1 MIIIKKYISVKVL
14 DEKYTVLV
22 ERDTK
27 TGWYVGHCK
36 ELPDALR
43 RGKTLE
49 ALIFNIK
56 EAIELEI
63 VASDRKKF
71 GCSRKDGKNAKTP
84 QLQTFFDIINAK
96 TQHYNG

>member
-36 ELPDALR
+36 ELSDALR

-49 ALIFNIK
+49 ELIFNIK

-63 VASDRKKF
+63 VASDRKKVWVLKE
-71 GCSRKDGKNAKTP
+71 RWEKRKNAPVTNV
-84 QLQTFFDIINAK
+84 L
-96 TQHYNG
+96 